1 MRVEDFLFTSSRAA
15 PEKIA
20 LIAGDQKCPFCDLNE
35 RADQLARTLRTLG
48 LQRGDRVVSALE
60 NSIEAAVSFFAILK
74 AGGIFVPLS
83 PQAKPAR
90 IESILRDCTPR
101 LMICD
106 SRLAANATLLD
117 AFPDTK
123 VIVAELGKGFP
134 LTQQAGDQEES
145 FPPHPAGIAL
155 DIAMII
161 YTSGSTGIPKG
172 VVMTHQNVV
181 TTAKSI
187 MSYLE
192 NTADDVILNV
202 LPFWHNYG
210 LYHLLTATA
219 AAATLVVERS
229 FAFPARILE
238 LAERHSVT
246 ALPLVPTMAN
256 VLLQMK
262 DLTAGRIPTLRYLTN
277 AASPLSA
284 EAIQGILALFPGA
297 RFYSMYGL
305 TECGRATY
313 LAPDEL
319 TRRPQSVGQPI
330 PGTEAWIVDDDGHR
344 VASGVVGELVI
355 RGPHLMK
362 GYWKN
367 EPETAKSLQSGPFPW
382 EKVLHTGDLFRAD
395 QDGYLYF
402 VGRKD
407 DVIKIN
413 GEKVSPKQIEDVIAS
428 LGGVRDVAVVAA
440 LDPVSGLRLSAII
453 IKEPH
458 GTLTANDILRHCR
471 QNLDAAMI
479 PSSVEFRDANL
490 PRSETGKLNRRQ
502 LAPH

>member
-1 MRVEDFLFTSSRAA
+1 MRVEDFLLASSRAA
-15 PEKIA
+15 PDKIA
-20 LIAGDQKCPFCDLNE
+20 LIAGDRSSTFHDLE
-35 RADQLARTLRTLG
+35 RQSSRIARTLGGLG
-48 LQRGDRVVSALE
+48 VRRGDRVLCALE
-60 NSIEAAVSFFAILK
+60 NSLESAVAFFAILK
-74 AGGIFVPLS
+74 AGGIFVPIS
-83 PQAKPAR
+83 PQAKPVR
-90 IESILRDCTPR
+90 LESILKDCAPT
-101 LMICD
+101 LVICD
-106 SRLAANATLLD
+106 SRFAANRALLNG
-117 AFPDTK
+117 FPDMN
-123 VIVAELGKGFP
+123 VLVAEPGKGFGGAEEASDQAETP
-134 LTQQAGDQEES
+134 LSHA
-145 FPPHPAGIAL
+145 AGIAL

-181 TTAKSI
+181 MTAKSI

-192 NTADDVILNV
+192 NSSDDVILNV

-219 AAATLVVERS
+219 AAATLVIERS

-238 LAERHSVT
+238 LAERHNVT

-262 DLTAGRIPTLRYLTN
+262 DLASGRIPTLRYLTN
-277 AASPLSA
+277 AASPLPA

-297 RFYSMYGL
+297 KFYSMYGL

-313 LAPDEL
+313 LPPSEVS
-319 TRRPQSVGQPI
+319 RRPQSVGQPI
-330 PGTEAWIVDDDGHR
+330 PGTEAWIVDDGGHR
-344 VASGVVGELVI
+344 VASGDVGELVI
-355 RGPHLMK
+355 RGPHVMK

-367 EPETAKSLQSGPFPW
+367 ESETAKALKAGPFPW

-428 LGGVRDVAVVAA
+428 LAGVRDVAVVAA
-440 LDPVSGLRLSAII
+440 ADAVSGARLNAIV

-458 GTLTANDILRHCR
+458 STLTANDILRHCR
-471 QNLDAAMI
+471 HNLDAVMI
-479 PSSVEFRDANL
+479 PSTVEFRDANL
-490 PRSETGKLNRRQ
+490 PRSETGKLDRRQ